1 MWPERYSHSRCDI
14 VALHIPLDAADDF
27 RGGVAVFVSS
37 RPSWAAVVGV
47 SVVIV
52 SAVFNLRTLNT

>member
-1 MWPERYSHSRCDI
+1 MWPEKYSQSKCDV
-14 VALHIPLDAADDF
+14 VAPHIPLDTADDF

-37 RPSWAAVVGV
+37 RPSWAAV

-52 SAVFNLRTLNT
+52 SAGFNLRKMNT